1 MPIGAEQT
9 ATGYEVAWKVS
20 GANQYTVW
28 NTDSNGNYL
37 SNIGVVSGTSY
48 ALESLE
54 TSFHQD
60 LNGDGTIGL
69 TAPTV
74 IESAGSTSLT
84 QVADQF
90 YLDNS
95 GGSGPALKYGGAAWV
110 VGQSGGWMPIG
121 AEQTATGYEVAWKLT
136 GANQYTVWNTDSNGN
151 YLSNIGVVSGTST
164 ALKSLEPSFYQ
175 DLNGDGVIGQPT
187 TAIEVT
193 GKTSLTVSPFTQGAT
208 IDAGATL
215 ELAGADSG
223 SVTFKSA
230 TGELVL
236 DHSTTFSGQISN
248 FTGDGTLSG
257 SDQIDL
263 KDINYNSVQDS
274 YANGVLTITDGT
286 DTAKLNFNGS
296 YTQANFHLASDG
308 SGGTIVYDPPVPT
321 PTAPT
326 SGTAGSATIGNGETL
341 ALGAAFSGSVTFDGP
356 AGTLVLDSASNAQ
369 PLDPAVTVSGFGA
382 QDTIDLTD
390 LAFGAQTTLGYS
402 PNSNQTG
409 GTLTIG
415 DGSHAASI
423 ALLGNYIA
431 SSFAIAGDNNG
442 GTMVVAEMSQSGGQ
456 PLLTNP
462 QHA

>member
-1 MPIGAEQT
+1 
-9 ATGYEVAWKVS
+9 
-20 GANQYTVW
+20 
-28 NTDSNGNYL
+28 
-37 SNIGVVSGTSY
+37 
-48 ALESLE
+48 
-54 TSFHQD
+54 
-60 LNGDGTIGL
+60 
-69 TAPTV
+69 
-74 IESAGSTSLT
+74 
-84 QVADQF
+84 
-90 YLDNS
+90 
-95 GGSGPALKYGGAAWV
+95 
-110 VGQSGGWMPIG
+110 MPIG

-136 GANQYTVWNTDSNGN
+136 GADQYTVWNTDSNGN
-151 YLSNIGVVSGTST
+151 FVSDTLGVVSGSST
-164 ALKSLEPSFYQ
+164 ALTSLESSFYQ
-175 DLNGDGVIGQPT
+175 DLNGDGVIGLPT

-193 GKTSLTVSPFTQGAT
+193 GHTVLTLDPFTQGAT
-208 IDAGATL
+208 IDAGASL

-230 TGELVL
+230 TGELIL

-326 SGTAGSATIGNGETL
+326 SGTSGSATIGNGETL
-341 ALGAAFSGSVTFDGP
+341 ALDGAFSGSVTFDGP
-356 AGTLVLDSASNAQ
+356 AGTLVLDSASSAQ
-369 PLDPAVTVSGFGA
+369 PLDPTVTVSGFGA

-409 GTLTIG
+409 GTLTVG

-423 ALLGNYIA
+423 ALFGNYIA

-442 GTMVVAEMSQSGGQ
+442 GTMVVAEMSQSSGQ
-456 PLLTNP
+456 SLLTNP